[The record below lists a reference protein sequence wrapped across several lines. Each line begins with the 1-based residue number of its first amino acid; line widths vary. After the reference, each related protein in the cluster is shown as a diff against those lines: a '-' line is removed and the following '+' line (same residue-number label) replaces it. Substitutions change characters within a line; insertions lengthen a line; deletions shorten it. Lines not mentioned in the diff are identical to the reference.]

1 VLSSLS
7 LIPLDLIGETQSRQM
22 GRTMETVPI
31 KDDRHYRRI
40 LEEIDGLMHAARNS
54 PEGNRLDMLATLV
67 EAWEA
72 KYYSIDQK
80 S

>member
-1 VLSSLS
+1 
-7 LIPLDLIGETQSRQM
+7 
-22 GRTMETVPI
+22 METVPI